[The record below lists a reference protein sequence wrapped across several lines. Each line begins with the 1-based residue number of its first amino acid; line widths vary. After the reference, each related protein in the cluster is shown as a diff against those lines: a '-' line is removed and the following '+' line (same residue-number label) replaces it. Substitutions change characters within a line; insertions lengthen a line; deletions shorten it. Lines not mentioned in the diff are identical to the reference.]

1 VQNDPYAELG
11 IAREASPDVI
21 RKAYRTLAKELH
33 PDTRPGDAD
42 SEERFKRV
50 TAAFHFLND
59 ADRRR
64 RFDRGEIDADGN
76 ARRRNGHPRGPGGG
90 PGAGGDFED
99 IGDVFSS
106 MFGGGARRGPF
117 RTSGEDVRYRL
128 EVDFTE
134 AANGGR
140 KRVVMGD
147 GKALDLVIPEGV
159 RPGAVLRLR
168 GQGKPGMGGAAPGD
182 AMVEID
188 VLNHPIFERRND
200 DIWLEL
206 PITLPEAVSGAKV
219 QVPTL
224 TGPVSLSI
232 PKGSNSGQTLRLRGK
247 GVRGDKGRGDQL
259 VRLLITL
266 PERPDSELQRFVSE
280 WRPASDYDP
289 RRKFGR

>member
-1 VQNDPYAELG
+1 MQKDPYAELG
-11 IAREASPDVI
+11 IARGASPDDI
-21 RKAYRTLAKELH
+21 RRAYRKLAKELH
-33 PDTRPGDAD
+33 PDTRPGDSA

-59 ADRRR
+59 PDRRR
-64 RFDRGEIDADGN
+64 RFDRGEIDAEGN
-76 ARRRNGHPRGPGGG
+76 SRRRNGAGARPGRN
-90 PGAGGDFED
+90 GAAEFDD
-99 IGDVFSS
+99 LGDVFSGI
-106 MFGGGARRGPF
+106 FGGGKRGPF
-117 RTSGEDVRYRL
+117 RATGEDARYRL
-128 EVDFTE
+128 EVEFVE

-147 GKALDLVIPEGV
+147 GKALDLVVPEGV
-159 RPGAVLRLR
+159 RSGTVLRLR
-168 GQGKPGMGGAAPGD
+168 GQGKPGPNGAAPGD
-182 AMVEID
+182 ALVEIE
-188 VLNHPIFERRND
+188 VLPHPLFERRDD

-206 PITLPEAVSGAKV
+206 PVSLPEAVAGAKV
-219 QVPTL
+219 KVPTL
-224 TGPVSLSI
+224 SGEVTLTI

-259 VRLLITL
+259 VRLLVTL